1 MLIAFLSLLL
11 FQSADLSGARHGDPL
26 PADFAPPIAA
36 KIAPGGIRADVRG
49 NTLTFWWVKEIPI
62 KAAAPAWTDVPE
74 GTLVGAVKIEK
85 DFRDTRG
92 RVIKAGAYTLRY
104 GIQPQNGDHL
114 GVSPYREFL
123 LLSPAKQDADP
134 APPSHDGLVDLSK
147 QTIGGSHPAVW
158 SLDPPVA
165 RGAALTVHTNTE
177 LELKSLVMEM
187 PVTGG
192 TFRFGLVLVG
202 KIEA

>member
-1 MLIAFLSLLL
+1 MHFLLAFLL
-11 FQSADLSGARHGDPL
+11 FQSPDLSGTKHTDPV
-26 PADFAPPIAA
+26 PADFAAPIAA
-36 KIAPGGIRADVRG
+36 KIAPGGVRATVRA
-49 NTLTFWWVKEIPI
+49 NILTFWWVKDLPM
-62 KAAAPAWTDVPE
+62 KASAPSWSDVPE

-123 LLSPAKQDADP
+123 LLSPAKQDADA
-134 APPSHDGLVDLSK
+134 APPSHDSLVDLSK
-147 QTIGGSHPAVW
+147 QAIGGSHPAVW

-165 RGAALTVHTNTE
+165 TDAALSVRANTE
-177 LELKSLVMEM
+177 LDLKALVMEI
-187 PVTGG
+187 PVAGG
-192 TFRFGLVLVG
+192 TLRFGLVLVG